1 MAAGNVAEAE
11 LLKDRQAKSL
21 SGCTYSLLTLALITL
36 SMQTFKT
43 PLTEINTCS
52 SQGDFGHQNC
62 AVRRGGE

>member
-1 MAAGNVAEAE
+1 MAAGSAAGAE
-11 LLKDRQAKSL
+11 LLKDRQERSC
-21 SGCTYSLLTLALITL
+21 SGRTYSLLTLALITL